1 MYSLSITQWEI
12 SHLPGPESSHVAACL
27 GRSLFNYAVCAGKI
41 VLRLASPR
49 LLEGRCGA
57 LHNSRVRSAPTA
69 DILLW
74 HPATPPAAHHLHL
87 PHFTHDQ
94 ACLGLHATF
103 SCGFHCIL
111 QGCARRLIY
120 MPNGACNTLPFSP
133 LFFCFFLCC
142 CHVFNYPTATAPAAA
157 AAFVA
162 HNLD

>member
-1 MYSLSITQWEI
+1 MLRVWASLSSITRCALAKLCCA
-12 SHLPGPESSHVAACL
+12 LPRIACLKVVAALCIIQGSDRRL
-27 GRSLFNYAVCAGKI
+27 
-41 VLRLASPR
+41 LRLFYYGILPPPFSP
-49 LLEGRCGA
+49 
-57 LHNSRVRSAPTA
+57 HS
-69 DILLW
+69 
-74 HPATPPAAHHLHL
+74 AHHLHL